1 MIENMRQLAIVTA
14 YYTNIT
20 EYYMHIYSILLIFNI
35 LFIKL

>member
-20 EYYMHIYSILLIFNI
+20 EYYMHIYYIY
-35 LFIKL
+35 